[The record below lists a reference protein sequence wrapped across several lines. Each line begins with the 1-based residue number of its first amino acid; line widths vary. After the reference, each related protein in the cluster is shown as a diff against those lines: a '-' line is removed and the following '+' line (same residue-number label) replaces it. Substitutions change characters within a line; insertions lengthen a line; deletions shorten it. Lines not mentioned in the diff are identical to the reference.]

1 MDTPTNSADW
11 ADTLDNATNSPTVG
25 VFVSL
30 AFANGHAAG
39 VPIAYDK
46 DDNNGRIL
54 VSADHS
60 MAVEYIES
68 HSYWVAVAPESVPTI
83 DA

>member
-11 ADTLDNATNSPTVG
+11 ADTLDNAANSPTVG

-30 AFANGHAAG
+30 AFANGHAVG

-46 DDNNGRIL
+46 DDNDGRIL

-60 MAVEYIES
+60 MAVEYMALFG
-68 HSYWVAVAPESVPTI
+68 YWVAVDPGSVPTI